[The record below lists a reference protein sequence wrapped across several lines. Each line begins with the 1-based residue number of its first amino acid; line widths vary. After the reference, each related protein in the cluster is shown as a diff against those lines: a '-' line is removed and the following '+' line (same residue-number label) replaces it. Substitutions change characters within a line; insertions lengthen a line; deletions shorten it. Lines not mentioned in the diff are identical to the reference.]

1 MKSTIKQAER
11 LESLKAGIIA
21 AASVCVA
28 FIFTAVVNSLFLAKY
43 FVALSSLRVDSVT
56 WQWLASGAIAIVCGL
71 LFGVT
76 YRYAIR
82 GDDNFQLK
90 SGTVLAF
97 GLVRGLT
104 QLDIG
109 LNTPDFV
116 LPFVV
121 MAGESIFWFALAAII
136 LNWVMQRDWV
146 KTFN

>member
-11 LESLKAGIIA
+11 LESFKAGIIA
-21 AASVCVA
+21 AASLWVA
-28 FIFTAVVNSLFLAKY
+28 FISTAVVNSLFLAKY

-56 WQWLASGAIAIVCGL
+56 WQWLVRGAIAIVCGL

-104 QLDIG
+104 QLDLG
-109 LNTPDFV
+109 LNTPDSV

-121 MAGESIFWFALAAII
+121 MAGESIFWFAVAAVI
-136 LNWVMQRDWV
+136 LNWAIQRGWV

>member
-1 MKSTIKQAER
+1 MKQAER
-11 LESLKAGIIA
+11 LESLKAGVIA
-21 AASVCVA
+21 AVSLWVA
-28 FIFTAVVNSLFLAKY
+28 FIFTTVVNSLFLAQY

-56 WQWLASGAIAIVCGL
+56 WQWLVRGAIAIVCGL

-82 GDDNFQLK
+82 SDDNFQLK

-109 LNTPDFV
+109 LNTPDSV

-121 MAGESIFWFALAAII
+121 MAGESIFWFALAAVI
-136 LNWVMQRDWV
+136 LNWAMQRGWV

>member
-1 MKSTIKQAER
+1 M
-11 LESLKAGIIA
+11 
-21 AASVCVA
+21 
-28 FIFTAVVNSLFLAKY
+28 
-43 FVALSSLRVDSVT
+43 ALSSLRVDSVT

-121 MAGESIFWFALAAII
+121 MAGESIFWFALAAVI
-136 LNWVMQRDWV
+136 LNWAIQRGWV
-146 KTFN
+146 KTLN

>member
-11 LESLKAGIIA
+11 LESLKAGIIGA
-21 AASVCVA
+21 VSLWVA
-28 FIFTAVVNSLFLAKY
+28 FIFTTVVNSLFLARY

-56 WQWLASGAIAIVCGL
+56 WQWLVRGAIAIVCGL

-82 GDDNFQLK
+82 SDNNFQLK

-109 LNTPDFV
+109 LNTPDSV
-116 LPFVV
+116 LPSVV
-121 MAGESIFWFALAAII
+121 MAGESIFWFALAAVI
-136 LNWVMQRDWV
+136 LNWAMQQGWV